1 MEGSVI
7 RESCTIPYTN
17 PGKIRGLTVAFFA
30 GINLA
35 FFYDIITL
43 VPTGCNYSTYRRN
56 VSIFTLKREGFYLE
70 RARRLL
76 KVLPIVIPT
85 STRCRLAL
93 SVRTMID

>member
-43 VPTGCNYSTYRRN
+43 GPTGCNYKYVQKER
-56 VSIFTLKREGFYLE
+56 FYFYFE
-70 RARRLL
+70 
-76 KVLPIVIPT
+76 T
-85 STRCRLAL
+85 
-93 SVRTMID
+93 